1 MGDRACCQIGFSRPR
16 LLEALVCFERWD
28 DSVRMFGMLSLI
40 QDVGLLPSPL
50 PKFGSVLPPQT

>member
-40 QDVGLLPSPL
+40 QDVGLLPL
-50 PKFGSVLPPQT
+50 LKIGSVMLPQT